1 MATTL
6 KQLRDAATA
15 IGARLTSSQIPLKL
29 NGKPVVVQ
37 LELCGENGKFWVV
50 IGTIHMGTAK
60 ASGVLKR
67 LIEEV
72 KKQEFISFDSVAELP
87 WVSVDDEIPKPMVV
101 DGVETDISKDVL
113 ATDTHSICV
122 QHYNSTYDVWCGR
135 DKNKVI
141 PYPTM
146 WCEI

>member
-37 LELCGENGKFWVV
+37 LELCGENGKYWVE
-50 IGTIHMGTAK
+50 IGTIQIGTAK
-60 ASGVLKR
+60 ARGVLER
-67 LIEEV
+67 MIEEV

-87 WVSVDDEIPKPMVV
+87 WVSVDDEMPKPMVV

>member
-6 KQLRDAATA
+6 KQLREAADA
-15 IGARLTSSQIPLKL
+15 IGARLTSSQIPLRL

-37 LELCGENGKFWVV
+37 LELCGENGKYWVE
-50 IGTIHMGTAK
+50 IGTIQMGTTK
-60 ASGVLKR
+60 ARGVLER
-67 LIEEV
+67 MIEEV

-87 WVSVDDEIPKPMVV
+87 WVSVDDEMPKPMVV

-122 QHYNSTYDVWCGR
+122 QYYNSTYDVWCGR

-146 WCEI
+146 WCEL

>member
-37 LELCGENGKFWVV
+37 LELCGENGKYWVE
-50 IGTIHMGTAK
+50 IGTIQMGTAK

-87 WVSVDDEIPKPMVV
+87 WVSVDDEMPKPMVV